1 METDTCSTPRTTP
14 GLRHAAARVT
24 GCVTAYGVLGAVALV
39 AVAAVAAG
47 GHPVNTFMWVRAALL
62 PLVAVVM
69 HRLAVAAFRD
79 GPGGP
84 GGPGS
89 RRAFERLRTL
99 AGIMPVAIVGVDLV
113 PGVCPLWY
121 AAVQTVC
128 VLPVVRI
135 AFLAR
140 GAAVRTTFPRG
151 H

>member
-14 GLRHAAARVT
+14 GLRDAAARVT

-69 HRLAVAAFRD
+69 HRLTVAAFRD
-79 GPGGP
+79 GPDR
-84 GGPGS
+84 PGS

-121 AAVQTVC
+121 TAVQTVC

-140 GAAVRTTFPRG
+140 GAALRTAFPRG
-151 H
+151 R